1 MALYPIALRL
11 EGRRCLVVGGGR
23 VAERKVAALLDATAD
38 VVVVAPEVTPALRE
52 LATMGR
58 IALHEREALADDVIG
73 ATLVIA
79 ATDIPQVNE
88 IVWQASRAAGVLINT
103 VDVPTHS
110 DFYTPAVVRR
120 PPATLAIDTDGH
132 SPGLSAWLRR
142 HLEAALPAR
151 LGELAETLGELRA
164 QVGQTILE
172 RTDRTAFW
180 NQVVDDELIA
190 VAEQEGMDAV
200 RERVVAA
207 LADWPT
213 REAAP

>member
-1 MALYPIALRL
+1 MTLYPIALRL
-11 EGRRCLVVGGGR
+11 EGRRCLVVGGGQ
-23 VAERKVAALLDATAD
+23 VAERKVAALLAASAD
-38 VVVVAPEVTPALRE
+38 VVVVAPEITPALRE
-52 LATMGR
+52 LATQGR
-58 IALHEREALADDVIG
+58 IALHEREVLASDVSG

-88 IVWQASRAAGVLINT
+88 IVWLASRAAGVLINT

-120 PPATLAIDTDGH
+120 APVTVAISTDGY

-151 LGELAETLGELRA
+151 IGELAETLGELRA
-164 QVGQTILE
+164 QVGQAIRE
-172 RTDRTAFW
+172 RTERAAFW

-190 VAEQEGMDAV
+190 LAEQEGMDAV
-200 RERVVAA
+200 RARIASA
-207 LADWPT
+207 LVDWPN
-213 REAAP
+213 REAAS

>member
-23 VAERKVAALLDATAD
+23 VAERKIAALLDAAAD
-38 VVVVAPEVTPALRE
+38 VVVVAPEVTPTLRE
-52 LATMGR
+52 LATQGR
-58 IALHEREALADDVIG
+58 IVLREREVLADDVIG

-120 PPATLAIDTDGH
+120 PPVTLAISTDGH

-164 QVGQTILE
+164 QVGQAIRE
-172 RTDRTAFW
+172 RTDRAVFW
-180 NQVVDDELIA
+180 EEMVNDDLVA
-190 VAEQEGMDAV
+190 LAEQEGMDAV
-200 RERVVAA
+200 RARIASA
-207 LADWPT
+207 LVDWPN
-213 REAAP
+213 RGAAR

>member
-23 VAERKVAALLDATAD
+23 VAERKIAALLDARAE
-38 VVVVAPEVTPALRE
+38 VVVIAPEITPALRE
-52 LATMGR
+52 LATQGQVV
-58 IALHEREALADDVIG
+58 LHEREVVASDVIG

-79 ATDIPQVNE
+79 AADIPQVNG
-88 IVWQASRAAGVLINT
+88 IVWQACRAAGVLINT

-120 PPATLAIDTDGH
+120 APVTVAITTDGH
-132 SPGLSAWLRR
+132 SPGLSVWLRR

-151 LGELAETLGELRA
+151 IGELAETLGNLRA
-164 QVGQTILE
+164 QVGQAIRE
-172 RTDRTAFW
+172 RTERAAFW
-180 NQVVDDELIA
+180 NRVVDDQLVA
-190 VAEQEGMDAV
+190 LAEQEGMDAV
-200 RERVVAA
+200 RERVAAA

>member
-23 VAERKVAALLDATAD
+23 VAERKIAALLAAAAD
-38 VVVVAPEVTPALRE
+38 VVVVALEVTPALRE
-52 LATMGR
+52 LATQGR
-58 IALHEREALADDVIG
+58 IVLREREVLADDVIG

-110 DFYTPAVVRR
+110 DFYTPAVVQRA
-120 PPATLAIDTDGH
+120 PVTVAISTDGH

-142 HLEAALPAR
+142 HLEATLPAR
-151 LGELAETLGELRA
+151 IGELAETLGELRA
-164 QVGQTILE
+164 QVGQAIQE
-172 RTDRTAFW
+172 RTERAAFW
-180 NQVVDDELIA
+180 EQMVNDDLVA
-190 VAEQEGMDAV
+190 LAEQEGMDAV
-200 RERVVAA
+200 RARIASA
-207 LADWPT
+207 LVDWPN
-213 REAAP
+213 REAAS

>member
-1 MALYPIALRL
+1 MAHYPIALRL

-23 VAERKVAALLDATAD
+23 VAERKMAALLEAAAD
-38 VVVVAPEVTPALRE
+38 VVVVAPEVTPTMRE
-52 LATMGR
+52 LATQGR
-58 IALHEREALADDVIG
+58 IVLREREVLADDMIG

-88 IVWQASRAAGVLINT
+88 IVWQASRAAGVLVNT

-120 PPATLAIDTDGH
+120 PPVTLAISTDGH

-164 QVGQTILE
+164 KVGQAILA
-172 RTDRTAFW
+172 RADRAAFW
-180 NQVVDDELIA
+180 DEMVDDDLVA
-190 VAEQEGMDAV
+190 LAEQKGMDAV
-200 RERVVAA
+200 RARIASA
-207 LADWPT
+207 LVDWPN
-213 REAAP
+213 REAAR